1 MTKPLGRFEG
11 RLFAEGGCLFM
22 VVRADEAAGTARV
35 SCRVD
40 RQTQVIEMPLADV
53 AKRVSSGAQL
63 VLDNLN
69 GPETTRRIQKQKD
82 GWYFSAREGQMGPY
96 GSEQEA
102 ARQLGRYI
110 LSMQTDPPI
119 RKTGQAAGPRRA
131 AARHP
136 APGRRAED
144 RRQRVAAL

>member
-35 SCRVD
+35 SVRVD
-40 RQTQVIEMPLADV
+40 RQTQVIDMPLPEV

-69 GPETTRRIQKQKD
+69 GPDSVRRIKKQQDGWHFTTR
-82 GWYFSAREGQMGPY
+82 EGLMGPY
-96 GSEQEA
+96 DSEQDA

-110 LSMQTDPPI
+110 LCMQTEPPS
-119 RKTGQAAGPRRA
+119 RKAPARA
-131 AARHP
+131 ARKHVA
-136 APGRRAED
+136 GRRSED
-144 RRQRVAAL
+144 RRPSVAAL